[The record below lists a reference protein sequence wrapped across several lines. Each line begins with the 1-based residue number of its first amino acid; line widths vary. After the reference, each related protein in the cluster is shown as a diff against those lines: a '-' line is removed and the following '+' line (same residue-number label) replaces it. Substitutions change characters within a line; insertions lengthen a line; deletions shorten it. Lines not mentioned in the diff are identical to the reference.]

1 MGSGAE
7 QVYVVWDLWDG
18 VRSGIADYD
27 GAPHFFEYKFDND
40 LADFSEVFEL
50 RMIDAETLQ
59 MALDQWAIY
68 RAWEAQFHSGRV
80 KLETHPGHGG
90 IDQQYDQLEQALKQ
104 RISEAP
110 VVAQV
115 GARFQPIERQTDRPY
130 GCLLDMEVMWSEAQ
144 ICVKSPSPT

>member
-1 MGSGAE
+1 MGCAVALPTMTGLPISFE
-7 QVYVVWDLWDG
+7 CKLDKDLG
-18 VRSGIADYD
+18 G
-27 GAPHFFEYKFDND
+27 
-40 LADFSEVFEL
+40 FSEVFEL
-50 RMIDAETLQ
+50 RMIDAEILQ

-80 KLETHPGHGG
+80 NLETHPGQGG

-130 GCLLDMEVMWSEAQ
+130 GCFLDMEVMWSEAQ
-144 ICVKSPSPT
+144 LCVR